1 MTIGKLLAAV
11 EGKSAKTC
19 SCTNF
24 GIFLFFFSSFWNEI
38 KRYTGLKS
46 QVMQ

>member
-24 GIFLFFFSSFWNEI
+24 GIFSSFFLLSGM
-38 KRYTGLKS
+38 KLKDT
-46 QVMQ
+46 QV